1 MTGPKQLI
9 EYLVLLKQQRNW
21 TPSQM
26 RAFIAHY
33 VPLAGSVRQQHRED
47 AGTAAYASSLLGFD
61 ALKQA
66 TSVLL
71 LQP

>member
-1 MTGPKQLI
+1 
-9 EYLVLLKQQRNW
+9 
-21 TPSQM
+21 M

-47 AGTAAYASSLLGFD
+47 AGTAAYASSLLGLD

-66 TSVLL
+66 VTHLL
-71 LQP
+71 TDGHPDPAKARTRPALDD